1 TLRQLKASFSQNID
15 HDLDYL
21 IKNNIVGRKER
32 RYFLLLPIKYY
43 EKEQEMIEKWT
54 RKIESYLE
62 DQTWKEKQEFLIQ
75 LSLAESQET
84 YLFDT
89 NQPYASFYS
98 TENDRILISS
108 LSIEKMATDN
118 SCLFYFFKK

>member
-1 TLRQLKASFSQNID
+1 MQICYSGNNSRLEKLLKSDFFQKLVELLEVDEAPTLRQLKVSFSQNID

-75 LSLAESQET
+75 LSLAES
-84 YLFDT
+84 
-89 NQPYASFYS
+89 
-98 TENDRILISS
+98 
-108 LSIEKMATDN
+108 
-118 SCLFYFFKK
+118 